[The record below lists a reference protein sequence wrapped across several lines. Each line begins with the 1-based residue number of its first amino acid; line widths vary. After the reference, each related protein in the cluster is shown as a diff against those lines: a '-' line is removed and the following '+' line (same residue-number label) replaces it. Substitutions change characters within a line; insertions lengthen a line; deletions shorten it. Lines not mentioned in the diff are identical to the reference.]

1 MIEKTKREAMLL
13 HSRKTLIRL
22 LGLVKAN
29 PDLTDSFVTLAI
41 EYNNCGH
48 IDLEAVGFKLR
59 DDVDVTK
66 HLNVHKQLKR
76 FFNDT

>member
-1 MIEKTKREAMLL
+1 MIEKTKR
-13 HSRKTLIRL
+13 TLVRL
-22 LGLVKAN
+22 QGLVKAN

-76 FFNDT
+76 FFNDS